1 MLATVG
7 VIAGLVL
14 GLAAGLLARLGR
26 PRFSSCCGT
35 TPGCTSCGNGG
46 AAARSQLAQRKR
58 GTHLHPELRNGER
71 AQYKELDPAVLT
83 RIADGLRDRKDGSHE
98 AVR

>member
-14 GLAAGLLARLGR
+14 GLVAGLLARLDR

-35 TPGCTSCGNGG
+35 TLGCTSCGDGG
-46 AAARSQLAQRKR
+46 TAARSPLARRKR
-58 GTHLHPELRNGER
+58 GTHLHPELRNR
-71 AQYKELDPAVLT
+71 ARAEYHELDPALLT
-83 RIADGLRDRKDGSHE
+83 RLADGLRDSS
-98 AVR
+98 

>member
-14 GLAAGLLARLGR
+14 GVVAGLLAKPER

-35 TPGCTSCGNGG
+35 TLGCVTCVSCVSCGNGG
-46 AAARSQLAQRKR
+46 EVARAAPSC
-58 GTHLHPELRNGER
+58 
-71 AQYKELDPAVLT
+71 
-83 RIADGLRDRKDGSHE
+83 GS
-98 AVR
+98 